1 MKKERRTYTAEFK
14 LQMVKLYENGKS
26 RADIAREYD
35 ITPSAL
41 DRWISNHQKTG
52 SFTAEDN
59 RSAEE
64 NELMQLRKENQRLKM
79 EVDIFKAGRADHGT
93 KIDVIRANAHKY
105 SVSAMCGV
113 LQIPRS
119 SYYYHARKREDDEHQ
134 AEEADLQERIYKIF
148 TQSRNNYGTRKI
160 KRELEKQDVT
170 VSKRRIGRIMKQL
183 GLVSN
188 YTVAYYKSQQKPSN
202 EAETANVLNREFQ
215 QKQELSI
222 LVSDLT
228 YVRVAKKWH
237 YVCLF
242 VDLFNREIVGASAG
256 PNKDA
261 ALVYK
266 ALSSIQGNLTNVRLF
281 HTDRGS
287 EFDNQ
292 LMREAT
298 EAFGI
303 QRSLSAKGC
312 PYDNAVAEA
321 TYKSFKIEFV
331 YQRTFLTLEQLQLEL
346 GDYVHWFNNIRIHQ
360 TLGYLTP
367 VEFKQLAL

>member
-1 MKKERRTYTAEFK
+1 
-14 LQMVKLYENGKS
+14 
-26 RADIAREYD
+26 
-35 ITPSAL
+35 
-41 DRWISNHQKTG
+41 
-52 SFTAEDN
+52 
-59 RSAEE
+59 
-64 NELMQLRKENQRLKM
+64 
-79 EVDIFKAGRADHGT
+79 
-93 KIDVIRANAHKY
+93 
-105 SVSAMCGV
+105 MCGV